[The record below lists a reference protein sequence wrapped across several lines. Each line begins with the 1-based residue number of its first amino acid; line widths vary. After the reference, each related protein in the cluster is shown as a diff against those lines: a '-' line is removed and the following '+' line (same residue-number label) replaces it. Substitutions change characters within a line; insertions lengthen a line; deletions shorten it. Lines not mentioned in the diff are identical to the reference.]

1 MFYREQIFTSYNTL
15 KYYVFI
21 CYVWTGKNTTLWF
34 KKKSSR
40 IHILQFFNETIWQT
54 VHICCQW
61 ISQSINQSVY
71 QWFHFNQSVYQCIVW
86 IEIKPIINH
95 ILGRKQKADWSKIRS
110 CLLFW
115 IMNLAWYIM
124 IRHIRHTWAEF
135 CSNVMTGRLHH
146 DAGEGWGYTLPL
158 LWIILSIKHVWYLG
172 NIGHV
177 SHHGIRLIYIV

>member
-1 MFYREQIFTSYNTL
+1 MYLSVMYGLVKIRHCGLKRNHPAFIFCNFSM
-15 KYYVFI
+15 KQSD
-21 CYVWTGKNTTLWF
+21 K
-34 KKKSSR
+34 
-40 IHILQFFNETIWQT
+40 
-54 VHICCQW
+54 
-61 ISQSINQSVY
+61 QSIFAVNEYLNQSVY